1 MLVFCNSLSL
11 RAVAVHAAVSGF
23 AAGLSGHSA
32 PHLYGQT
39 RLCAP
44 LDSAAQLLSSCF
56 YRHRERENLSIKSGY
71 QDVSAG
77 VMDTFLRIES
87 QKPHTWLRCDS

>member
-1 MLVFCNSLSL
+1 MLVRMVLCARVFFYSLSL

-23 AAGLSGHSA
+23 AAGLSGHPAS
-32 PHLYGQT
+32 HLYGQT

-56 YRHRERENLSIKSGY
+56 YRDRDRVCQSGY
-71 QDVSAG
+71 QDVSGG
-77 VMDTFLRIES
+77 VMEDTFLHI
-87 QKPHTWLRCDS
+87 